1 MEISKQSSNQINK
14 NLPYFMFI
22 NEVIQRNKTKKCI
35 RMGLKR
41 DINFKVTH
49 DEYELLGITEK
60 TNKTEVIGRNN
71 KKYNIDSKIYNLTI
85 IKNNDEMLKGEIIYA
100 KDIEEF
106 AIRINYD
113 FTKEIMKL
121 DYHIIRLFE
130 KAYYNIFQKLH
141 NQVKIKKEDTISCQH
156 SKN

>member
-1 MEISKQSSNQINK
+1 
-14 NLPYFMFI
+14 MFI

-71 KKYNIDSKIYNLTI
+71 KKYSIDSKIYNLTI
-85 IKNNDEMLKGEIIYA
+85 IKNNDEMLKGEIIYV
-100 KDIEEF
+100 KDIEEL

-121 DYHIIRLFE
+121 DYHIIRLFK
-130 KAYYNIFQKLH
+130 KAYYNVFQKLH